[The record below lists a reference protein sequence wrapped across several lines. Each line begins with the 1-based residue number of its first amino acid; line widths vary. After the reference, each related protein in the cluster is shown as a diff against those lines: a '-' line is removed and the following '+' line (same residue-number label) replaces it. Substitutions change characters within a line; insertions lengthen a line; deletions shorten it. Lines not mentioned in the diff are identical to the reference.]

1 VRYGLGPTEKNPGRR
16 KRLTATVFST
26 VLIRGMVRV
35 KIPLLSPFYFRELI
49 FIGWSKPALNRKINK
64 VRDNLED
71 LRQEVNMLKARLEQ
85 YTKITATAAIVGY
98 AENHTLTEDEAK
110 RLLERA
116 KKEPGQVLDVLQELE
131 VGRLKESES

>member
-1 VRYGLGPTEKNPGRR
+1 
-16 KRLTATVFST
+16 
-26 VLIRGMVRV
+26 M
-35 KIPLLSPFYFRELI
+35 LSPFYFRELI